1 MKRLS
6 SSIFLCL
13 LSSVFFLSCETDNY
27 EKGEG
32 RYSLLLADF
41 AYLTVNSEKVG
52 VSFLTDEGENFL
64 ISNPQK
70 ASWIQTADTIY
81 RAYLYYNKIENG
93 KARVTSMGSLPTLK
107 PRDAKEFKRQPQDPL
122 GLESS
127 WLTRDGKYINL
138 GLLLKNGRD
147 DNGKEGEGFVSKVF
161 HRFGTWR
168 NRLVNRSTRPED
180 PKEYSVH
187 DNFQVAHANFAI
199 ASSGVI
205 GKGPGNSVE
214 RDYLPQAF
222 SDFIFSIIIEEMG
235 LIGAIVV
242 VFLYIILLFRAARIS
257 SRCEN
262 NFPAFLVM
270 GLALLL
276 VSQAAINMMVA
287 TDFGIVTGQPLPLVS
302 KGGTSTL
309 VSCAYI
315 GAILSVSRSARR
327 NDAHTQPVGVETD

>member
-6 SSIFLCL
+6 SSIILCL
-13 LSSVFFLSCETDNY
+13 LSSVFFLSCEADNY

-147 DNGKEGEGFVSKVF
+147 DNGKEGTHALSIVCDEVRQNDDQTQTAYYRLLHDQGKAPEYY
-161 HRFGTWR
+161 T
-168 NRLVNRSTRPED
+168 NRRYACILLPTEQRPDSVCLTVNTYD
-180 PKEYSVH
+180 
-187 DNFQVAHANFAI
+187 
-199 ASSGVI
+199 G
-205 GKGPGNSVE
+205 
-214 RDYLPQAF
+214 
-222 SDFIFSIIIEEMG
+222 
-235 LIGAIVV
+235 VV
-242 VFLYIILLFRAARIS
+242 VKKFKL
-257 SRCEN
+257 
-262 NFPAFLVM
+262 
-270 GLALLL
+270 
-276 VSQAAINMMVA
+276 
-287 TDFGIVTGQPLPLVS
+287 
-302 KGGTSTL
+302 
-309 VSCAYI
+309 
-315 GAILSVSRSARR
+315 
-327 NDAHTQPVGVETD
+327 